1 MDIQPLI
8 DAQSLN
14 PCLISTSKTSVSQIY
29 VLQILKAMFFFK
41 LSNRCPFHKSMSLF
55 KLSNRRPIL
64 KFMAVSL
71 SLSLSLSLKSTSNNV
86 TDVFPFYNPYPN
98 Q

>member
-14 PCLISTSKTSVSQIY
+14 PCLISTSQTSVSQIY

-41 LSNRCPFHKSMSLF
+41 LSNRCPIHKSMSLF

-64 KFMAVSL
+64 KFMVV
-71 SLSLSLSLKSTSNNV
+71 SLSLKSTSNNV